1 MEDVV
6 QALMIAFGALTFVIG
21 FSLAMYMFSQVT
33 TTAETLT
40 FYADTTAYYDNVK
53 IDDSQ
58 PSFDNDEDI
67 KNGKSRVV
75 NAETII
81 PTLYRYADE
90 EFCVKIYNQSG
101 ALIQIFD
108 LDLEQKVHSAI
119 GDTRATENSSEEKQI
134 RNYAYKTTYNNSSTQ
149 YYMFGAPWL
158 GSKENIKT
166 RVDFFINGQAGY
178 IGDQYVDYTDN
189 EFHGYLSNPEI
200 QFKETFIS
208 YSWSGQTLTT
218 DDGDTLVTGDAPK
231 DKIVIIYQELSNQ
244 DLNDNEENP

>member
-6 QALMIAFGALTFVIG
+6 QALMIAFGALLFVIG
-21 FSLAMYMFSQVT
+21 FSVAMYMFSQVT

-58 PSFDNDEDI
+58 PLLKDDDI

-90 EFCVKIYNQSG
+90 EFCVKIYDESG
-101 ALIQIFD
+101 NLIQILD
-108 LDLEQKVHSAI
+108 LDLEQKVHSSI
-119 GDTRATENSSEEKQI
+119 GDTRATNDSTDAKQI
-134 RNYAYKTTYNNSSTQ
+134 ANYAYKKIYNDSTKQ

-158 GSKENIKT
+158 GTKENIKT
-166 RVDFFINGQAGY
+166 RVDFLIKGQAGY
-178 IGDQYVDYTDN
+178 IGDQYVNYTGN
-189 EFHGYLSNPEI
+189 NFHEYLETGN

-231 DKIVIIYQELSNQ
+231 DKIVIIYQVINNN
-244 DLNDNEENP
+244 DLNDEENP